1 MRHTFPMVN
10 IAISSVWTVHTRRI
24 TLLGPIQTRI
34 SILTFFWE
42 HKFKDIETSHEH
54 QPSYRQQLNELWP
67 LMLVVFSCLT
77 LSRHAPAFA
86 NAPLSYSNA
95 FDNFELFYMGDC
107 VRHSRIS
114 PRSTRLRFFFC
125 LPAYI
130 HSARYIISAKWLQ
143 IGRRCPVCVR
153 STHHHH
159 HNHHN
164 QLHMPRFHF
173 NVCAPEICYH
183 SVVGCA
189 VCGVQ
194 WKNNAQEKKNN
205 FYFSMSPV
213 ARPRRD
219 HFVDGDSGRLL
230 WHNVLAIVIK

>member
-114 PRSTRLRFFFC
+114 PRSTRLRFFFLSACVYSFGQIYYFCKVVTDWTQMPC
-125 LPAYI
+125 L
-130 HSARYIISAKWLQ
+130 
-143 IGRRCPVCVR
+143 
-153 STHHHH
+153 
-159 HNHHN
+159 
-164 QLHMPRFHF
+164 
-173 NVCAPEICYH
+173 CALD
-183 SVVGCA
+183 A
-189 VCGVQ
+189 
-194 WKNNAQEKKNN
+194 
-205 FYFSMSPV
+205 SPS
-213 ARPRRD
+213 P
-219 HFVDGDSGRLL
+219 
-230 WHNVLAIVIK
+230 

>member
-77 LSRHAPAFA
+77 LFRHAPAFA

-114 PRSTRLRFFFC
+114 PRSTRLRFFFFVC
-125 LPAYI
+125 LRIFIRPDILFLQSGYRLDADALFVC
-130 HSARYIISAKWLQ
+130 ARRITITITTTTNST
-143 IGRRCPVCVR
+143 CPV
-153 STHHHH
+153 
-159 HNHHN
+159 
-164 QLHMPRFHF
+164 F
-173 NVCAPEICYH
+173 I
-183 SVVGCA
+183 
-189 VCGVQ
+189 
-194 WKNNAQEKKNN
+194 
-205 FYFSMSPV
+205 SM
-213 ARPRRD
+213 
-219 HFVDGDSGRLL
+219 FVLRKF
-230 WHNVLAIVIK
+230 AITPL